1 RFDDRVTGKLD
12 GFAPKAKIVH
22 IDIDPA
28 EIGKNVSPDIP
39 IVGDVKTVLEML
51 IPDVNRASNAD
62 AWRTQIAQWK
72 LDQPLRY
79 NDSDTELKPQWVI
92 EMINDT
98 TKGEAIVTTD
108 VGQHQMWAAQYYKFN
123 HPRSWI
129 TSGGLGTMGFGFP
142 SAIGAQ
148 MAHPERLVVSINGD
162 GGMQMCSQELA
173 ICAINKIPVKIVVIN
188 NQVLGMVRQWQNLI
202 YEKRYSYTDLAG
214 SPDFVKLAEA
224 YGVKGLRATN
234 KEEAGAAW
242 KEALE
247 TPGPVLVEFVVP
259 KDENVYPM
267 PGVLQRV
274 SGLFGRRGFNIESI
288 TVGQSEEVGLSRMVI
303 VTLGDQH
310 TLEQIEKQLY
320 KLIDVIKVID
330 LGSKP
335 MVARELALIKVKADP
350 AERPEIMGVVETFR
364 ASVVDIGTTSLLVQ
378 VVGDTQKIDAMIELL
393 KPYGIKELSR
403 TGVTAMI
410 RGNA

>member
-1 RFDDRVTGKLD
+1 MMRHT
-12 GFAPKAKIVH
+12 I
-22 IDIDPA
+22 
-28 EIGKNVSPDIP
+28 S
-39 IVGDVKTVLEML
+39 
-51 IPDVNRASNAD
+51 
-62 AWRTQIAQWK
+62 
-72 LDQPLRY
+72 
-79 NDSDTELKPQWVI
+79 
-92 EMINDT
+92 
-98 TKGEAIVTTD
+98 
-108 VGQHQMWAAQYYKFN
+108 
-123 HPRSWI
+123 
-129 TSGGLGTMGFGFP
+129 
-142 SAIGAQ
+142 
-148 MAHPERLVVSINGD
+148 
-162 GGMQMCSQELA
+162 
-173 ICAINKIPVKIVVIN
+173 
-188 NQVLGMVRQWQNLI
+188 
-202 YEKRYSYTDLAG
+202 
-214 SPDFVKLAEA
+214 
-224 YGVKGLRATN
+224 
-234 KEEAGAAW
+234 
-242 KEALE
+242 
-247 TPGPVLVEFVVP
+247 VLVN
-259 KDENVYPM
+259 DQ

-288 TVGQSEEVGLSRMVI
+288 TVGQSEEIGLSRMVI

-378 VVGDTQKIDAMIELL
+378 VVGETQKIDAMIELL